1 VLRALLAAEPP
12 AGIEALRARVG
23 HAAAAAQPGAVEAVV
38 AELHGEG
45 LIAEL
50 PAWLESAPPMTTR

>member
-12 AGIEALRARVG
+12 AGAEALRARVG
-23 HAAAAAQPGAVEAVV
+23 HAAAAERPGAIEAAVV
-38 AELHGEG
+38 ELHREG

-50 PAWLESAPPMTTR
+50 PAWLESAPPVTTR